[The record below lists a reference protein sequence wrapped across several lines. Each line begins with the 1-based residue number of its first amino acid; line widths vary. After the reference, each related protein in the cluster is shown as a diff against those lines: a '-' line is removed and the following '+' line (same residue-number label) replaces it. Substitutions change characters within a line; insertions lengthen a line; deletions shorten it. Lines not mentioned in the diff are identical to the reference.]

1 MNTDGSNNHKF
12 HFHPFRA
19 IINAFKYAKAEKHRN
34 FREQDHMLTHQEHAE
49 RIRTANLRALNTAL
63 GQENRLIIE
72 GQKAHTAN
80 MSQRVKD
87 ATNVRDNE
95 TKRGIKTPP
104 KKMRFPH
111 DEWQDSIKE
120 QLQRN
125 RTVHDKY
132 FGTGEQQAHAQ
143 APQPNTPPPK
153 QHKVW
158 NWLKGIFGRKNKTN
172 GNPNTNEPP
181 NDNNPNNNPPNK

>member
-1 MNTDGSNNHKF
+1 MNTNGRNNHKF

-19 IINAFKYAKAEKHRN
+19 IVNAIKYAKAEKHRN
-34 FREQDHMLTHQEHAE
+34 FREQDHMLNHQEHWA
-49 RIRTANLRALNTAL
+49 RIRTADLRALNTAL

-120 QLQRN
+120 QLNRN
-125 RTVHDKY
+125 RTAHNKF
-132 FGTGEQQAHAQ
+132 FGLGDQQAHAQ
-143 APQPNTPPPK
+143 VPQPNPQPQPK

-158 NWLKGIFGRKNKTN
+158 NWIKSIFTRKKNNTN
-172 GNPNTNEPP
+172 GNPNP
-181 NDNNPNNNPPNK
+181 NDNNQNNNPPNK

>member
-1 MNTDGSNNHKF
+1 MNTDGSNGHKF

-19 IINAFKYAKAEKHRN
+19 IVNAIKYAKAEKHRN
-34 FREQDHMLTHQEHAE
+34 TRETLQFRHADQQDE

-120 QLQRN
+120 QLNRN

-132 FGTGEQQAHAQ
+132 FGTGDQQAHAQ
-143 APQPNTPPPK
+143 TPQPNPQQPQPQPK

-158 NWLKGIFGRKNKTN
+158 NWLKGVFGKKNKPN
-172 GNPNTNEPP
+172 GNPPPTNNTPP
-181 NDNNPNNNPPNK
+181 TK